1 MMLTGKLARV
11 FGLAVLFAA
20 GCSATGTDGDGA
32 PKEISGDA
40 ETCLTP
46 EDLDRMSGQLVQLT
60 NLERAS
66 AGLPPVT
73 RVEPLDRLA
82 ADYACRMIEEGF
94 FAHHDPATGEGPGA
108 RAARVNYRYYF
119 VGENL
124 AAGQTSAAEV
134 MREWLASPEHRE
146 IILSS
151 KWTEIGVGVRAGG
164 IYGLYWVVEFAQPA
178 RRPATPTETAPA
190 AVSAVADAEAVN
202 SVSIAETP

>member
-1 MMLTGKLARV
+1 MTLTGKLTRV

-32 PKEISGDA
+32 PKEISSDA

-73 RVEPLDRLA
+73 RVEPLDRIA

-124 AAGQTSAAEV
+124 AAGQTSAPEV
-134 MREWLASPEHRE
+134 IREWLASPEHRE

-164 IYGLYWVVEFAQPA
+164 VYGMYWVVEFAQPA
-178 RRPATPTETAPA
+178 RRPAAPVEA
-190 AVSAVADAEAVN
+190 APVGVSAVTDAEAV
-202 SVSIAETP
+202 SPVSISETP